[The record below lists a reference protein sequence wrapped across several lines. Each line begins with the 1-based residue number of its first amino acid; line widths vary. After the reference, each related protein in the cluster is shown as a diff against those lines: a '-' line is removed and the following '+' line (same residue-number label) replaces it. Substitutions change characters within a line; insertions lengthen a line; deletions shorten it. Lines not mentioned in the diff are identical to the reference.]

1 MKYKQNRHIAKLI
14 FMTIIAFALS
24 GGCFFVGMNWSTWF
38 PSVAEVPVNPDPMV
52 QDPNTDGGNPK
63 SIAETNKYTDF
74 TYRGKV
80 YRVEKSL
87 LTEAGSQYSASN
99 RYYRFVNNKWE
110 VRAEASSPWKSV
122 SPADISI
129 ILVKW
134 DKKFKAEE
142 SKKKEN
148 SKKEE
153 PKKEEP
159 KKEEPKKEEP
169 KKEEPR
175 KDEPK
180 KSSFEPSYDEIK
192 NMVVRG
198 ICNENCI
205 LTYKT
210 LNNTQKARLLQMMP
224 K

>member
-14 FMTIIAFALS
+14 FMTLMAFALS

-38 PSVAEVPVNPDPMV
+38 PSVAEGPVNPDPMV
-52 QDPNTDGGNPK
+52 QDPNTSGGNPK

-87 LTEAGSQYSASN
+87 LTEAGSQYSANNS
-99 RYYRFVNNKWE
+99 YYRFVNNKWE
-110 VRAEASSPWKSV
+110 MRAEASSPWKDAR
-122 SPADISI
+122 PGDISL
-129 ILVKW
+129 ILVNW
-134 DKKFKAEE
+134 DKKFRAEE
-142 SKKKEN
+142 AVNKKEN

-169 KKEEPR
+169 KKEEPK

-180 KSSFEPSYDEIK
+180 KDEPKKEEPKKEDLNKRVTPK
-192 NMVVRG
+192 N
-198 ICNENCI
+198 
-205 LTYKT
+205 
-210 LNNTQKARLLQMMP
+210 
-224 K
+224 